1 MISNVKNS
9 IAIMLR
15 IYFAG
20 RLWKR
25 ICEVDGI
32 LRFRNNEKEAPNS
45 TFIIGKEI
53 IMTLAN
59 SRTLN
64 YVLQ

>member
-1 MISNVKNS
+1 
-9 IAIMLR
+9 MLR
-15 IYFAG
+15 IHFAG

-32 LRFRNNEKEAPNS
+32 LRFQNNEEEAPNS

-53 IMTLAN
+53 IMTVAN

-64 YVLQ
+64 DVLQ